1 MKRSIYSKLLLIFI
15 IFMIVYGIYFVAK
28 PRNMSESFISGDCPN
43 TMIKD
48 GDKILIYNPKHPK
61 VPGVNPIQLES
72 LEDYEEYIAWQRAN
86 KINCPILHLEKVFD
100 TQGKEKYQVRDK
112 FSIDSD
118 SCDGGVNHSIPVV
131 KETPDLGKIID
142 ASLDSP
148 PYNSNQ
154 MPGYDPL
161 DQDIGRKNVI
171 DAYTFNYYAT
181 K

>member
-1 MKRSIYSKLLLIFI
+1 MKRSIYSNLLLVFI

-28 PRNMSESFISGDCPN
+28 PRNISESFISGDCPN

-100 TQGKEKYQVRDK
+100 TQGKEKYQVRDN
-112 FSIDSD
+112 FNSD
-118 SCDGGVNHSIPVV
+118 SCENGVNHTIPVV
-131 KETPDLGKIID
+131 KETPNLGKIID